1 MEKIGSIAFIAGVAI
16 SVIAGF
22 ISANWILP
30 ALTILG
36 LVVGLLNV
44 GTREMQA
51 FVLVAIGL
59 VLISAFATPQVRSL
73 PEVGPILGRIYLA
86 LLLFI
91 APAATV
97 VALRGLFLIAK
108 R

>member
-1 MEKIGSIAFIAGVAI
+1 MEKIGGIAFIAGVAV
-16 SVIAGF
+16 SLIAGF
-22 ISANWILP
+22 ITVNGILP
-30 ALTILG
+30 LLTILG
-36 LVVGLLNV
+36 LVVGFLNV
-44 GTREMQA
+44 STREMQT

-59 VLISAFATPQVRSL
+59 VLLSAFATPQLRSL
-73 PEVGPILGRIYLA
+73 PEVGPVLGRIYQA

>member
-1 MEKIGSIAFIAGVAI
+1 MEKIGGIAFIAGVAV
-16 SVIAGF
+16 SLIAGF
-22 ISANWILP
+22 ITTNWILP
-30 ALTILG
+30 LLTILG
-36 LVVGLLNV
+36 LVVGFLNV

-51 FVLVAIGL
+51 FVFVAIGL
-59 VLISAFATPQVRSL
+59 VLISAFTTPQIRAL
-73 PEVGPILGRIYLA
+73 PEVGPILSRIYLA

-97 VALRGLFLIAK
+97 VALRGLFIIAK